1 MQKPSKLAQIPQI
14 RFAGFTKP
22 WEVRKLGDCAK
33 FSKGSGYSKNDL
45 CNIGTPIILYG
56 RLYTKYETIIK
67 KVNTFVR
74 PKDSS
79 VYSKGGEIIIPAS
92 GETAN
97 DIARASAVENS
108 GILLGGDLNI
118 ISPDK
123 AINSAF
129 LALSIS
135 NGKPQK
141 ELAKKAQGKSVVH
154 ISNSEIK
161 ELNIPFPQKAEQQK
175 IGELFANLDNLI
187 TLHQR
192 KFEKLQKIK
201 KSCLQNLFPQNNQ
214 NTPKIRFKNF
224 SDEWVEKKFS
234 DIAQTRQGLTYKPL
248 DIRINGIRVLRSS
261 NINEDKFIF
270 DNTDVFVT
278 KKAINIDYVK
288 NGDILI
294 TSANGSSHLVGK
306 HAIIKNLPDK
316 SAVHGGFMLLVTAN
330 NTEFL
335 NASIGSAWYQKFISL
350 FVSGGNGAIGN
361 LSQNDL
367 NNAYLPIPNSKEQ
380 EKIGT
385 FFSKLD
391 KLIALHQ
398 RKVEKLK
405 EIKAAMLSK
414 AFI

>member
-1 MQKPSKLAQIPQI
+1 MA
-14 RFAGFTKP
+14 
-22 WEVRKLGDCAK
+22 
-33 FSKGSGYSKNDL
+33 
-45 CNIGTPIILYG
+45 
-56 RLYTKYETIIK
+56 
-67 KVNTFVR
+67 
-74 PKDSS
+74 
-79 VYSKGGEIIIPAS
+79 
-92 GETAN
+92 
-97 DIARASAVENS
+97 
-108 GILLGGDLNI
+108 
-118 ISPDK
+118 
-123 AINSAF
+123 
-129 LALSIS
+129 
-135 NGKPQK
+135 
-141 ELAKKAQGKSVVH
+141 
-154 ISNSEIK
+154 
-161 ELNIPFPQKAEQQK
+161 
-175 IGELFANLDNLI
+175 
-187 TLHQR
+187 
-192 KFEKLQKIK
+192 
-201 KSCLQNLFPQNNQ
+201 

-234 DIAQTRQGLTYKPL
+234 DIAQTRRGLTYKPL

-335 NASIGSAWYQKFISL
+335 NASMGSAWYQKFISL

-361 LSQNDL
+361 LNQNDL
-367 NNAYLPIPNSKEQ
+367 NNACLPIPNSEEQ
-380 EKIGT
+380 EKIGA

-398 RKVEKLK
+398 SKFEKLQKIKKSCLQNLFPQNNQNTPKIRFKNFSDEWENNNLGEICKIIKGEQINKLSLLENGKYYVLNGGISPSGYINTYNTLENTISISEGGNSCGYVKFNIEKFWSGGHNYTLNELKTKTLFLYSFLKAKQQKIMALRVGSGLPNIQKNTLSNISISIPNKK
-405 EIKAAMLSK
+405 EQEKIGAFFSKLDKLITLHQSKFEKLQKIKKSCLQNM
-414 AFI
+414 FV